1 MPFPRPTLTQLKQ
14 RVASDITTGLEG
26 ATSLLRFSNLTII
39 GKVLA
44 KAVYGLYGYL
54 DFIALQGNPAT
65 ATGVYAVAW
74 GALRGVFV
82 KAASAA
88 VGVATFSGTNGTPIP
103 TGTSLVRGDGATFTT
118 TADATI
124 ASGGA
129 TAPIVAGTAGADGNC
144 AAGTVFTLATG
155 ISGVSSTV
163 TALAALTGGADVETI
178 DAFKA
183 RYLQVYAAPPQG
195 GAEPDYQDWAGEV
208 PGVTRVWVRR
218 NGMGVGTVVVYF
230 MMDIAEAAFDGF
242 PQGTN
247 GVAALEDRDT
257 PATGDQLAVANAIY
271 PVQPVTALVY
281 AVAPGRNVLTFTIAG
296 LSGAS
301 AATQSAVIA
310 AVKAAVAAGSSP
322 GGVMLANGSTGGVTL
337 LSTVEA
343 AIAAIPAAAGF
354 IVTSVTASAGTV
366 TPGSAGNVTS
376 NVGYLADFG
385 SVVFA

>member
-1 MPFPRPTLTQLKQ
+1 MPFARPTLTQLKQ

-26 ATSLLRFSNLTII
+26 ATALLRFSNLTII

-65 ATGVYAVAW
+65 ATGEYAVAW
-74 GALRGVFV
+74 GALKGVYV

-88 VGVATFSGTNGTPIP
+88 SGSVTFTGVSGTIEVGTPV
-103 TGTSLVRGDGATFTT
+103 VRGDGLTFLTT
-118 TADATI
+118 
-124 ASGGA
+124 
-129 TAPIVAGTAGADGNC
+129 
-144 AAGTVFTLATG
+144 AAGTIAGGSVTVAIEAGTPGATSNSAAGTTFTLGTG
-155 ISGVSSTV
+155 ISGVSSTA
-163 TALAALTGGADVETI
+163 TAVAAITGGADVETI

-195 GAEPDYQDWAGEV
+195 GAEPDYQDWAGVV
-208 PGVTRVWVRR
+208 PGVTRAWVRR
-218 NGMGVGTVVVYF
+218 NGMGTGTVVVYF
-230 MMDIAEAAFDGF
+230 MMDLVEAAYDGF

-247 GVAALEDRDT
+247 GVAALEHRDA

-281 AVAPGRNVLTFTIAG
+281 AVAPGRNVLNFTIAG
-296 LSGAS
+296 LTGAS
-301 AATQSAVIA
+301 MATQAAVIA
-310 AVKAAVAAGSSP
+310 AVKAAVAANSSP
-322 GGVMLANGSTGGVTL
+322 GGVLLENGNAGGVTL
-337 LSTVEA
+337 ISSIES

-354 IVTSVTASAGTV
+354 VITSVTASAGTV
-366 TPGSAGNVTS
+366 TPGAAGNVTS

-385 SVVFA
+385 AVTFS